1 MLRRCLSDNNRTT
14 KTSTVHSEMYFADIC
29 AFIPNKS
36 CSWQGELH
44 ISSPGLSPLA
54 RGFIRL
60 WLAMSLL
67 LAVEGNVSFSHS
79 PPPALNQSPIP
90 PSPNP
95 PLIYLILS
103 LIQPNIKLIWQAWL
117 SEIDVMFTLAQ
128 LEKHIWAPSI
138 WQYWCGHI
146 EHVIFCEFNTRPH
159 AIFLPRVIGPY
170 IQLHVK
176 DPFNGLTQER
186 KWSGDTADVLIRT
199 SVHLW
204 AVWLRRCYWEAV
216 VCHSCLHMQLWICV
230 FVSEVCMRTWV
241 CMCVCVNE

>member
-1 MLRRCLSDNNRTT
+1 M
-14 KTSTVHSEMYFADIC
+14 
-29 AFIPNKS
+29 
-36 CSWQGELH
+36 
-44 ISSPGLSPLA
+44 
-54 RGFIRL
+54 
-60 WLAMSLL
+60 
-67 LAVEGNVSFSHS
+67 
-79 PPPALNQSPIP
+79 
-90 PSPNP
+90 
-95 PLIYLILS
+95 
-103 LIQPNIKLIWQAWL
+103 
-117 SEIDVMFTLAQ
+117 
-128 LEKHIWAPSI
+128 
-138 WQYWCGHI
+138 
-146 EHVIFCEFNTRPH
+146 IFCEFNTRPH

-241 CMCVCVNE
+241 CMCVCVWMNKSKWPGQHLHAVWTVDERLRRATWNGKFHISPSPPLEKSMVESLAEFQMRGESMSSPALCIGTTWQP